1 MYRMARARQRISV
14 VVALALITSV
24 AGSGSNS
31 SVSDVRGAEPPL
43 RSPNEVALDRGP
55 TVSLLATGAI
65 ISNGTVQLGVNQEGH
80 LNVPGG
86 TPSSQTGTT
95 TVGIRY
101 VPTNADSVSP
111 GCECEGWGAADA
123 TSGTTGYANVSAD
136 GVVGLTL
143 LSFTST
149 ATTAASTVQIGTR
162 LKVTHD
168 FRPTPLTPRLYEVTV
183 TVENI
188 SASDVDLR
196 YRRVM
201 DWDIE
206 PTAFSEFVTTV
217 TGPGAA
223 VAYNNN
229 DGFTTANPLGAN
241 TSGDPGVLPLLTG
254 SFTDQGPRDHGA
266 PFRLPPG
273 HLTARSQEGLPDLL
287 RRSGQ

>member
-1 MYRMARARQRISV
+1 M
-14 VVALALITSV
+14 
-24 AGSGSNS
+24 
-31 SVSDVRGAEPPL
+31 

-55 TVSLLATGAI
+55 TASLLATGAI

-168 FRPTPLTPRLYEVTV
+168 FHPTALTPRLYEVTV

-241 TSGDPGVLPLLTG
+241 TSGLADVLGVPAPPTATPANR
-254 SFTDQGPRDHGA
+254 STPVVSPTCVPATMTRASGA
-266 PFRLPPG
+266 
-273 HLTARSQEGLPDLL
+273 S
-287 RRSGQ
+287 